1 MCLLMASYL
10 IRPRLEP
17 SDFGVW
23 SSLVSCFDLVLTR
36 YVSNIITGL
45 KRNDEVKLIYVKK
58 KVSLADEITFNF
70 RFNY

>member
-36 YVSNIITGL
+36 YVITGL
-45 KRNDEVKLIYVKK
+45 NRNDEVKLIYVKK

>member
-17 SDFGVW
+17 KRSDFGVW

-36 YVSNIITGL
+36 YVITGL
-45 KRNDEVKLIYVKK
+45 NRNDEVKLIYVKK